1 MKNSA
6 TGAQTAIAVYLKSL
20 LLDIPYRLFRMRI
33 RIIYGINVAN
43 LQKNIQFCLESNK
56 YFSTA
61 PSCPVGVT
69 ILPRPCHDPV
79 SSVSRSCL
87 SCVTIAPQLCHDRAS
102 VVSRS
107 CLSCVTIVSRACLV
121 RGRCLQWLPSV
132 LIGCCTNWNIM
143 HLRIYQSE

>member
-1 MKNSA
+1 MPKHLPKSSSDKMKNSA

-56 YFSTA
+56 YFTA
-61 PSCPVGVT
+61 TSSYPIRVT
-69 ILPRPCHDPV
+69 IV
-79 SSVSRSCL
+79 
-87 SCVTIAPQLCHDRAS
+87 PQLCHDRAS

-107 CLSCVTIVSRACLV
+107 CLSCVTIVPQLCHDRVSCVPRPWPVPAMAAICV
-121 RGRCLQWLPSV
+121 NWLLHQLEYYALKNLS
-132 LIGCCTNWNIM
+132 I
-143 HLRIYQSE
+143 

>member
-43 LQKNIQFCLESNK
+43 LQKNIQFCLEFNNYFYSNVIV
-56 YFSTA
+56 
-61 PSCPVGVT
+61 PHP
-69 ILPRPCHDPV
+69 
-79 SSVSRSCL
+79 
-87 SCVTIAPQLCHDRAS
+87 CHDRAS

-107 CLSCVTIVSRACLV
+107 RLSCVTIAPRLCRDRASFVSRSCLVCVTIVSRACLV
-121 RGRCLQWLPSV
+121 RGRVLQLAAILVQLAAAPTGI
-132 LIGCCTNWNIM
+132 LCT
-143 HLRIYQSE
+143 